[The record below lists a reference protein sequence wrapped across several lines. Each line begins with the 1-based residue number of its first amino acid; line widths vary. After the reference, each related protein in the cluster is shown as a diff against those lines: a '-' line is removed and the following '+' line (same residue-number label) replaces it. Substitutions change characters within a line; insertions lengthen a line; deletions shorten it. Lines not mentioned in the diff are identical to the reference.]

1 MNARPDPVAPARFE
15 SGVYKDPFNRRADY
29 CDGVVCNF
37 AIRKHFIERRIVQ
50 DNHYLNLL
58 QVDCSDVP

>member
-1 MNARPDPVAPARFE
+1 MVEVNPSRRFE

-37 AIRKHFIERRIVQ
+37 AIRKHFTERREFVNVRLTQ
-50 DNHYLNLL
+50 LL
-58 QVDCSDVP
+58 KPPDVLP